1 MSAFQDAKRQILLDL
16 KSAVGKEFTP
26 TVADL
31 ATPPDEKMGEVAFPC
46 FALAKATKRNPAEL
60 ASEIAA
66 KLEPKGFV
74 ARAVAAG
81 PFVNFTLDAKA
92 LGDAVLG
99 EIAAQKDG
107 YGTLL
112 RQGSGGR
119 GTRVL
124 VEFANPNTHKEVHV
138 GHLRNFFVGQ
148 AVVNLLKA
156 AGQEVIPASY
166 VNDLGTHV
174 AKTLWMMKKSGE
186 SPGKE
191 DRIAFMGRM
200 YTAAVREEE
209 ADPEGVRKEV
219 SAIHRDLE
227 ELKGPYVGLWK
238 KSRKWSL
245 DGLNAIFKE
254 LGLTIDKTYYESEL
268 IDETKR
274 IVEDLRHRSIAVQS
288 EGAVIVDLSPEKLG
302 VNLLVKSDG
311 TLLYNAKDLALAYRK
326 DDDYHADR
334 SLYVVDGR
342 QSLALKQLFAT
353 LKRAGFQKELG
364 HVSYE
369 FITLKEGAMSS
380 RKGNI
385 IRYEALRDEMLAI
398 ARAETARRHQDWS
411 AKKVEKVARAVAFAA
426 IRFGVLKQDLDK
438 AITFDMQEA
447 LSFDGFTGPYLLYTC
462 ARAKSL
468 LKKAGR
474 AKRSASGSALTH
486 PSERALLMR
495 LARFPELV
503 HEAAATVHPSGVA
516 QYLFD
521 LAQSFAAF
529 YEAVNVLASEGD
541 AKRSRLAL
549 VDAVRQT
556 LENGLGLLGIGTVE
570 EM

>member
-31 ATPPDEKMGEVAFPC
+31 TTPPDQKMGEVAFPC
-46 FALAKATKRNPAEL
+46 FALAKAMKKNPAEL

-74 ARAVAAG
+74 AKAAAAG
-81 PFVNFTLDAKA
+81 PFVNFTLDVKA

-99 EIAAQKDG
+99 EIAAQKER
-107 YGTLL
+107 YGKAET
-112 RQGSGGR
+112 GK
-119 GTRVL
+119 TRVL

-156 AGQEVIPASY
+156 AGYEVIPVSY
-166 VNDLGTHV
+166 INDLGTHV
-174 AKTLWMMKKSGE
+174 AKTLWMMKKGGE
-186 SPGKE
+186 SPGKG

-245 DGLNAIFKE
+245 DGLHAIFKE

-268 IDETKR
+268 IEETKR

-288 EGAVIVDLSPEKLG
+288 EGAVIVDLTPEKLG

-326 DDDYHADR
+326 EDDYHADR

-353 LKRAGFQKELG
+353 LKRSGFRKELG

-385 IRYEALRDEMLAI
+385 IRYETFRDEMLAM
-398 ARAETARRHQDWS
+398 AQAETAKRHPDWP
-411 AKKVEKVARAVAFAA
+411 AKKVEKVSRAVAFAA

-462 ARAKSL
+462 ARTKSL

-474 AKRSASGSALTH
+474 AKRARTGVHLTH
-486 PSERALLMR
+486 ATERALLVK
-495 LARFPELV
+495 LARFPEVV
-503 HEAAATVHPSGVA
+503 HESASAIHPSGVA

-529 YEAVNVLASEGD
+529 YEAVNVLESEGQ
-541 AKRSRLAL
+541 AKAERLAL
-549 VDAVRQT
+549 VDAVRQVM
-556 LENGLGLLGIGTVE
+556 ENGLALMGIETVD